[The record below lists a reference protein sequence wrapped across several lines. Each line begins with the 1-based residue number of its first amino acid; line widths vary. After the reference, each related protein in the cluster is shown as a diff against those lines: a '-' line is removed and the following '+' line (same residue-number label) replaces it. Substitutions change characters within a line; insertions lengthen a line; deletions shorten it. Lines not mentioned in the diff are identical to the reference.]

1 MYGKNNWLITLCPVK
16 GRVWH
21 PDCCSLLFCNVGTM
35 VLPMETLASSRV
47 TTGFLG
53 IGEGRRSPGIDQLC
67 PSWLVL
73 REDLF
78 GFLTVE
84 SSPKNECC
92 WEEAESTWWSA
103 ARTTLPTG
111 LLIYRGELKLTLLE
125 DRHSSLS
132 RRTGGEVCMGRH
144 DLVVSHILLEKLR
157 WAEAHLKC
165 FYMSAC
171 SMEGHGRNYKS
182 LSSCRAMIFL
192 GAMVEHFSQLECSDR
207 CIESL

>member
-53 IGEGRRSPGIDQLC
+53 VGERRKIPGIDQLC

-73 REDLF
+73 PEDLF

-92 WEEAESTWWSA
+92 WEEAESTWWSV
-103 ARTTLPTG
+103 ARTTLPTSF
-111 LLIYRGELKLTLLE
+111 LIYRGELKLTLLE
-125 DRHSSLS
+125 DRHNILS
-132 RRTGGEVCMGRH
+132 RRTGGESV
-144 DLVVSHILLEKLR
+144 
-157 WAEAHLKC
+157 
-165 FYMSAC
+165 
-171 SMEGHGRNYKS
+171 HGKAWLGS
-182 LSSCRAMIFL
+182 LSHSSGEIEVSR
-192 GAMVEHFSQLECSDR
+192 SPLEMLLHECMQYGKAGK
-207 CIESL
+207 EL